1 MKTSQYILIAFIALA
16 ITSCGNKAESET
28 VETSTVVANG
38 LANSTFKVWGNCEM
52 CKETIEG
59 SLKVE
64 GVTKADWSTETKM
77 ISVTYY
83 KKKITL
89 YQIQKNIALVGY
101 DNENYKGDDK
111 TYSELPECCQ
121 YDRKP

>member
-77 ISVTYY
+77 ISVTYDTT
-83 KKKITL
+83 KITL
-89 YQIQKNIALVGY
+89 DQIQKNIALVGY

>member
-1 MKTSQYILIAFIALA
+1 MKLSKYIVIAFITLA

-28 VETSTVVANG
+28 VEAATVVANG
-38 LANSTFKVWGNCEM
+38 LANSTFKVWGNCDM

-64 GVTKADWSTETKM
+64 GVSKADWSTETKM
-77 ISVTYY
+77 ISVAYDTT
-83 KKKITL
+83 KITL
-89 YQIQKNIALVGY
+89 DQIQKNIAVVGY
-101 DNENYKGDDK
+101 DNEKYKGDDV

-121 YDRKP
+121 YDRR

>member
-1 MKTSQYILIAFIALA
+1 MKISKYIVIAFIAFA

-77 ISVTYY
+77 ISVTYDTT
-83 KKKITL
+83 KITL
-89 YQIQKNIALVGY
+89 DKIQKNIAVVGY
-101 DNENYKGDDK
+101 DNEKYKGDNT

>member
-1 MKTSQYILIAFIALA
+1 MKKIKYLAIVCIALVVV
-16 ITSCGNKAESET
+16 SCGNDTKKEEAS
-28 VETSTVVANG
+28 TSTIASNG
-38 LANSTFKVWGNCEM
+38 ITTSTFKVWGNCEM

-77 ISVTYY
+77 ISVAYDTS
-83 KKKITL
+83 KITL
-89 YQIQKNIALVGY
+89 DQIQKNIAIVGY
-101 DNENYKGDDK
+101 DNEKYKADDNA
-111 TYSELPECCQ
+111 YSALPECCQ

>member
-1 MKTSQYILIAFIALA
+1 
-16 ITSCGNKAESET
+16 
-28 VETSTVVANG
+28 
-38 LANSTFKVWGNCEM
+38 M

-77 ISVTYY
+77 ISVAYDIT
-83 KKKITL
+83 KITL
-89 YQIQKNIALVGY
+89 DQIQKNIALVGY
-101 DNENYKGDDK
+101 DNEKYKGDDK

-121 YDRKP
+121 YDRK